1 MGSRNPAV
9 KDYYA
14 KLGVP
19 SDATQD
25 VIKKAYRSLV
35 QRYHPDRVKPQDDA
49 DFAYQRM
56 VEINEAFAVLSDSKR
71 RADHDRQRK
80 AVEKKPSQDRSPMT
94 PAAWETAA
102 SAPVTDVRAAASNPD
117 LDKTVAQDF
126 LQKLK
131 VLVGQQGTPL
141 NLREEREKDWLWS
154 YLGKTWGRNYWIS
167 LRLCQTLSPS
177 KVREVLVQLQAL
189 ISKRRSG
196 WKSNTFVFILA
207 FHSLIEGEN
216 TLKMCRAY
224 CNRKE
229 NSTRSHHVNIVVL
242 DLKHRRSVLCGKRS
256 SDSKL
261 GVILR
266 VLAAG

>member
-14 KLGVP
+14 MLGVP
-19 SDATQD
+19 PDATQG

-71 RADHDRQRK
+71 KADHDRQRT
-80 AVEKKPSQDRSPMT
+80 AAEKKPSQEQSPMT
-94 PAAWETAA
+94 PAAWETMT
-102 SAPVTDVRAAASNPD
+102 SAPKTDVRTVASNPD
-117 LDKTVAQDF
+117 LEKTVAQDF

-131 VLVGQQGTPL
+131 VMVSQQGAAL
-141 NLREEREKDWLWS
+141 NLREEGEKDWLWS

-256 SDSKL
+256 NDPKL
-261 GVILR
+261 STILR
-266 VLAAG
+266 VLAVG

>member
-14 KLGVP
+14 MLGVSP
-19 SDATQD
+19 DATQD

-35 QRYHPDRVKPQDDA
+35 QRYHPDRLQLEDDA
-49 DFAYQRM
+49 DLAYQRM
-56 VEINEAFAVLSDSKR
+56 VEINEAVAVLSDSKR
-71 RADHDRQRK
+71 RADHDRQRT
-80 AVEKKPSQDRSPMT
+80 AAEKKPSQDQSPMT
-94 PAAWETAA
+94 PAAWETMT
-102 SAPVTDVRAAASNPD
+102 SAPVTNVRAAASNPD

-131 VLVGQQGTPL
+131 VAVGQQGEAL

-154 YLGKTWGRNYWIS
+154 YLGKTWGRNYWVS
-167 LRLCQTLSPS
+167 LRLCPTLSPG
-177 KVREVLVQLQAL
+177 KAREALVQLQAL
-189 ISKRRSG
+189 ISKHRSG
-196 WKSNTFVFILA
+196 WKGRSFVFVLA
-207 FHSLIEGEN
+207 FHSLIDGEN
-216 TLKMCRAY
+216 ALKMCRAY

-229 NSTRSHHVNIVVL
+229 NSSRSSHVNIVVL

-256 SDSKL
+256 NDPKL
-261 GVILR
+261 GTILR

>member
-1 MGSRNPAV
+1 MGSHNPAV

-14 KLGVP
+14 MLGVAP
-19 SDATQD
+19 DATKD

-35 QRYHPDRVKPQDDA
+35 QRYHPDRVKPQDNA

-71 RADHDRQRK
+71 RADHDRQRT
-80 AVEKKPSQDRSPMT
+80 AAAKKPLERRNPMT

-102 SAPVTDVRAAASNPD
+102 SAPVADVRAAASNPD

-131 VLVGQQGTPL
+131 VMVGQQGAEL

-154 YLGKTWGRNYWIS
+154 YLGKTWGRNYWLS
-167 LRLCQTLSPS
+167 LRLCPTLSPG
-177 KVREVLVQLQAL
+177 KVRELLVTLQSL

-196 WKSNTFVFILA
+196 WKGSTFVFVLA
-207 FHSLIEGEN
+207 FQALIDGEN
-216 TLKMCRAY
+216 ALKMCRAY

-229 NSTRSHHVNIVVL
+229 NSSRSNHVNIVVL

-256 SDSKL
+256 KDSKL

-266 VLAAG
+266 VLAVG

>member
-14 KLGVP
+14 LLGVSP
-19 SDATQD
+19 DATQGE
-25 VIKKAYRSLV
+25 IKKAYRSLV

-56 VEINEAFAVLSDSKR
+56 IEINEAFAVLSDSKQ
-71 RADHDRQRK
+71 RAAHDRQRI
-80 AVEKKPSQDRSPMT
+80 AAEKKPSQDQKPMT
-94 PAAWETAA
+94 PAAWETMT
-102 SAPVTDVRAAASNPD
+102 STPTTDVRAAASNPD
-117 LDKTVAQDF
+117 VDKTVAQDF

-131 VLVGQQGTPL
+131 VVVGQQGAAL
-141 NLREEREKDWLWS
+141 NLQEEREKDWLWS

-167 LRLCQTLSPS
+167 LRLCPTLSPG
-177 KVREVLVQLQAL
+177 KVREVLAQLQAL
-189 ISKRRSG
+189 ISKRRSS
-196 WKSNTFVFILA
+196 WKGSTFVFVLA
-207 FHSLIEGEN
+207 FQSLVEGEN

-224 CNRKE
+224 CNREE
-229 NSTRSHHVNIVVL
+229 NSSRSHHVNIVVL

-256 SDSKL
+256 KDSKL

-266 VLAAG
+266 VLAVG